1 MSRISI
7 APSWFSFSPLLSSTR
22 LQGRCLFRSTKECF
36 TEVHLLKCTPLR
48 AMQSDPSFVLHFVLI
63 CGLPKELRLEREY
76 LFTIEQ
82 FNFRL
87 IRPTRRND
95 VEPFIVVTNVEAVL
109 KKPQG
114 AWKNR
119 LVEILEIDIYSFIA
133 VIQRSVFFYKEP
145 NDRLS
150 AVCSTKENGI
160 RISESLNIYVGG
172 WVGSN
177 PSLLTPSTLYPGKN
191 RHPTSGTELMPMN

>member
-7 APSWFSFSPLLSSTR
+7 APSWFSFSPLLSPTR

-48 AMQSDPSFVLHFVLI
+48 AMQSDPSFVLI

-95 VEPFIVVTNVEAVL
+95 VEPFVVATNVEAVL
-109 KKPQG
+109 KNSREPEKIVSSKSLKLIFIHSLPSFTVQFVTDFLLFV
-114 AWKNR
+114 R
-119 LVEILEIDIYSFIA
+119 LKKTEYGLV
-133 VIQRSVFFYKEP
+133 
-145 NDRLS
+145 
-150 AVCSTKENGI
+150 
-160 RISESLNIYVGG
+160 
-172 WVGSN
+172 N
-177 PSLLTPSTLYPGKN
+177 P
-191 RHPTSGTELMPMN
+191 